1 MASRK
6 TRQSKRDASPAL
18 RSRAATAAAAQ
29 AAALAADPHPLAAP
43 HVSLAG
49 TYGLHEMR
57 KLVNSSNFNDGAA
70 PSVGRSLWQQA
81 RGRIGFAHRDAAMFP
96 GNPRALS
103 SARQLNSSVV
113 ILKFCSL
120 RENGSS
126 KSKQNRGMCGQLSGG
141 KKNPHSLNAIKY
153 ILHIFSIG
161 DDVEALTFAFESK
174 IVTISSIKLFY
185 NENLWERNGCTV
197 REEELENVHI
207 FFNKPPDNTLEEF
220 RDKYIVCRGKDD
232 EMFLLSLLVFFFVSL
247 IGSNNHINRK
257 YKSKN
262 ICNGIVLINV

>member
-57 KLVNSSNFNDGAA
+57 K
-70 PSVGRSLWQQA
+70 
-81 RGRIGFAHRDAAMFP
+81 
-96 GNPRALS
+96 
-103 SARQLNSSVV
+103 
-113 ILKFCSL
+113 
-120 RENGSS
+120 
-126 KSKQNRGMCGQLSGG
+126 
-141 KKNPHSLNAIKY
+141 
-153 ILHIFSIG
+153 
-161 DDVEALTFAFESK
+161 
-174 IVTISSIKLFY
+174 
-185 NENLWERNGCTV
+185 
-197 REEELENVHI
+197 
-207 FFNKPPDNTLEEF
+207 
-220 RDKYIVCRGKDD
+220 
-232 EMFLLSLLVFFFVSL
+232 VFFFVSL